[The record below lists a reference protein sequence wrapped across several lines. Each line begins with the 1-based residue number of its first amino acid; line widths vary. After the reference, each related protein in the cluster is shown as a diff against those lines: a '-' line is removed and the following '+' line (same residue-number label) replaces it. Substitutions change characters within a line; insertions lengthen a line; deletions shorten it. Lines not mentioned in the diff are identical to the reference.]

1 MAAENHEA
9 AALEETG
16 PVPGFRSG
24 ILSLLQTRQ
33 KPPKSPQATDVQLM
47 TPKTLFSADSPVVM
61 RQPKTDRLILGRFL
75 KDAAGDMRLD
85 EGTMKAAHA
94 VLIKWADLETSG
106 RLGKLNESQM
116 QGDFL
121 AQVFGDALGYAGPLD
136 GKEVWHRE
144 QHHPINGETPDAIL
158 GFFRQGQEYQPLAV
172 VELKGPR
179 VHLDRD
185 RSNGRTA
192 VAQCWDYLVNTPPEC
207 RWGIISNIVSFRLYE
222 RASTKRA
229 YEHFALQS
237 LRDFELFKQFYVL
250 FHRQG
255 LIDESLL
262 GPPRAVALLKK
273 SAERQRTVSDQL
285 YEDYS
290 RNRTDLVAELHIK
303 QKRPLDEA
311 IDMAQRLFDRII
323 FIAFCEDRQ
332 LLPEKTIGKAYTVAG
347 FHAVTNPRWQNFKNL
362 FRFIDTGN
370 ATHAIPKYNGGL
382 FAPHAVDHLEL
393 PDEPWTNFF
402 RSVGNYDFAD
412 EVNLDVLGHLFER
425 SITELEKLKESG
437 LFGDAEK
444 AEQYAKM
451 PQSAKRKQLGVYYTP
466 PELTSRIVQFTVEEL
481 IVERFAAAAEPFGI
495 SEKDARRGIMPD
507 DADYWRRCLAILR
520 DLKIV
525 DPACGSGAFLFQAY
539 DVLESRYHEVLGH
552 LEQLGEPDARRLA
565 AQVPTFILRENLYG
579 VDLSP
584 EAVEITQLA
593 LWIRSASPGQL
604 LERLSENIVHGN
616 SLVHDPAVHP
626 AGFDWR
632 QRFPAV
638 FSPLPSDGRGA
649 GGEGGQHRHGLRE
662 PGFDCVIGNPPWE
675 RMKLQEREFF
685 SLPAPEIATATN
697 AAKRRQLVAKLQ
709 SDDPALHQRYQEALA
724 AADSLLTYCR
734 ASGQYPLTGKGDINT
749 YAVFAELASQLVAA
763 NGRVGLLVPSGI
775 ASDMTTKDFF
785 ASIAE
790 SKRLV
795 RLYDFENKKNFFPEV
810 HASFKFCIFNF
821 GGEQAFTPHADFVF
835 FAHRVEELED
845 RKRHVPLSGADIRL
859 LNPNTRTCPI
869 FRTRRDAEITKAIYR
884 RVPVLIDAG
893 RKGPTGNP
901 WGIQFK
907 RMFDQTNDA
916 ELFRDAEALKADGFK
931 LKGNRWIKGKSVFVP
946 LYEAKMFRPYD
957 HRFGDVFEDA
967 SNWIN
972 QGQTRE
978 ATVVQHQNPE
988 YVVQPRW
995 WIDEN
1000 SVRDVFPESLPP
1012 AFLAFRDITRATDT
1026 RTFLAAMIPSFG
1038 AINTAPLIHS
1048 VTMSPRAMCCLL
1060 GCLNSLPLDFV
1071 AKQKAGHIH
1080 MNFFIVEQLPIPSPD
1095 AYEKRCP
1102 WDRRATLERWISQR
1116 VLKLTCTA
1124 EDMLPLAEACGFTE
1138 GSFQAEYGGRLNK
1151 WDEAQRAELM
1161 AELDA
1166 AFFHLYGIARDD
1178 AEYILSTFKGIHD
1191 EQSLF
1196 GGARSI
1202 AQTILRKYD
1211 EMASPDQ

>member
-1 MAAENHEA
+1 
-9 AALEETG
+9 
-16 PVPGFRSG
+16 
-24 ILSLLQTRQ
+24 
-33 KPPKSPQATDVQLM
+33 M
-47 TPKTLFSADSPVVM
+47 TPKTLFSTDSTVAM

-85 EGTMKAAHA
+85 EGVMKAAHA
-94 VLIKWADLETSG
+94 VLVKWADLETSG
-106 RLGKLNESQM
+106 RLGKLNETQM

-144 QHHPINGETPDAIL
+144 QHHAIAGETPDAIL

-207 RWGIISNIVSFRLYE
+207 RWGVVSNIVSFRLYE

-237 LRDFELFKQFYVL
+237 LRNFEVFKQFYVL

-290 RNRTDLVAELHIK
+290 RNRTDLIAELHLK
-303 QKRPLDEA
+303 QKRPRDEA

-382 FAPHAVDHLEL
+382 FAPHAVDHIEL

-444 AEQYAKM
+444 ADQYAKM

-481 IVERFAAAAEPFGI
+481 IVERFAAAAGPFGI

-507 DADYWRRCLAILR
+507 DAAYWRRCLAILR

-539 DVLESRYHEVLGH
+539 DVLESRYHEVVGH
-552 LEQLGEPDARRLA
+552 LEKLGEPDAKKLA
-565 AQVPTFILRENLYG
+565 DQIPAFILRENLYG

-604 LERLSENIVHGN
+604 LAKLSENIVHGN

-632 QRFPAV
+632 ERFPDV
-638 FSPLPSDGRGA
+638 FSPLPFDGRG
-649 GGEGGQHRHGLRE
+649 EGRE

-709 SDDPALHQRYQEALA
+709 SDDPALFERYQEALA

-734 ASGQYPLTGKGDINT
+734 TSGQYPLTGKGDINT
-749 YAVFAELASQLVAA
+749 YAVFAELASQLVAP
-763 NGRVGLLVPSGI
+763 NGRAGLLVPSGI

-795 RLYDFENKKNFFPEV
+795 RLYDFENRLKTFFPDV
-810 HASFKFCIFNF
+810 DNRFKFCIFNF
-821 GGEQAFTPHADFVF
+821 GGERASTPHADFVF

-869 FRTRRDAEITKAIYR
+869 FRTRRDAEITKAVYR
-884 RVPVLIDAG
+884 RVPVLIDAS
-893 RKGPTGNP
+893 REGPTGNP

-907 RMFDQTNDA
+907 RMLDQTNDA
-916 ELFRDAEALKADGFK
+916 ELFRDAESLKADGLK
-931 LKGNRWIKGKSVFVP
+931 PKGNRWIKGKKVFLPV
-946 LYEAKMFRPYD
+946 YEAKMLQAFD
-957 HRFGDVFEDA
+957 HRAADVVTDQ
-967 SNWIN
+967 SNWVR
-972 QGQTRE
+972 QGQTEKRSP
-978 ATVVQHQNPE
+978 VGYQNPE
-988 YVVQPRW
+988 QLAMPRFWVAQEVVADQSGGEP
-995 WIDEN
+995 
-1000 SVRDVFPESLPP
+1000 SHFLCYKDVTSP
-1012 AFLAFRDITRATDT
+1012 TNQ
-1026 RTFLAAMIPSFG
+1026 RTMIAAMTPLVGVVNS
-1038 AINTAPLIHS
+1038 APIIL
-1048 VTMSPRAMCCLL
+1048 TDATPQRQCCLL
-1060 GCLNSLPLDFV
+1060 GNLNSFAYDFV
-1071 AKQKAGHIH
+1071 MRQKISNIH
-1080 MNFFIVEQLPIPSPD
+1080 LNFFIVEQVPVLPSD

-1151 WDEAQRAELM
+1151 WDEAERAELM

-1191 EQSLF
+1191 EQTLF
-1196 GGARSI
+1196 GGANSI
-1202 AQTILRKYD
+1202 AQAVLRKYD
-1211 EMASPDQ
+1211 EMATLG